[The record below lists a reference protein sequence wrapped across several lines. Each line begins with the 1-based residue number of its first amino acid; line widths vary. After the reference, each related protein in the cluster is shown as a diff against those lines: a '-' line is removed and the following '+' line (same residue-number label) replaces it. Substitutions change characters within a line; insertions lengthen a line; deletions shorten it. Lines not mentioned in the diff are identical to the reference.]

1 VSEETEGPGS
11 ETSFFESDTD
21 FGESLEGVEAFPVE
35 ILAVEALTVDFE
47 YEEALGVGGGGYFTR
62 EIWF

>member
-1 VSEETEGPGS
+1 MGTY
-11 ETSFFESDTD
+11 FFRSDTD

-35 ILAVEALTVDFE
+35 TLSVESLIVDFE
-47 YEEALGVGGGGYFTR
+47 DKEALGVVGGDFMR